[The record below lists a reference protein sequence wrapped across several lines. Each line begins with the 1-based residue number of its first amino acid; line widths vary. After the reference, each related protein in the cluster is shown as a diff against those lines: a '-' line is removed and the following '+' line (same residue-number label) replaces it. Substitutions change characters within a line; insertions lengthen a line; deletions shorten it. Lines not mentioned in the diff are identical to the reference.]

1 MGRHILSLL
10 LDDEPGVLARIAG
23 IFSSRGFNIE
33 SLCVSGTQSPSVSR
47 AFLVVKGEDWV
58 FDQIVERLG
67 CMINVEGIEL
77 LTDVEYFEREL
88 LLVKVE
94 VSQKTREEILDL
106 VGIFGANVVDAG
118 YATYTLEL
126 TGKCEKLDAFLELLK
141 PFGVKDIART
151 GIVAMARERKQH
163 RATTQIYTTKLH
175 SL

>member
-10 LDDEPGVLARIAG
+10 VDDEPGVLARIAG

-33 SLCVSGTQSPSVSR
+33 SLCVSRTQSPSVSR

-58 FDQIVERLG
+58 FDQVVERLG
-67 CMINVEGIEL
+67 CMISVLEIQPLTGVEC
-77 LTDVEYFEREL
+77 FEREL

-94 VSQKTREEILDL
+94 VSQKTGKEILDL
-106 VGIFGANVVDAG
+106 VNIFGASVVDAG
-118 YATYTLEL
+118 YTTYTLEL

-163 RATTQIYTTKLH
+163 RVTKQIYTTKLH